1 MCVALEGLSGL
12 NEALTEDMPGA
23 VLFACSQNSIRSP
36 MAAGI
41 LRHFMGHR
49 IFVESVG
56 VRAGEVS
63 DFATAVMD
71 EIGIDI
77 SDHTPKSFDE
87 YADTSFDMVIS
98 LSPEAHH
105 TAIELTRTNSLEAI
119 YWATF
124 DPADANGSREQILD
138 TYRSVRDALLQKIKQ
153 RFVGAAAPNV

>member
-1 MCVALEGLSGL
+1 
-12 NEALTEDMPGA
+12 MPGA

-49 IFVESVG
+49 IYVESVG

-63 DFATAVMD
+63 GFATSVMD

-87 YADTSFDMVIS
+87 FADTSFDIVIS

-105 TAIELTRTNSLEAI
+105 TAIELTRTNSLEAF

-124 DPADANGSREQILD
+124 DPADASGSREQILD
-138 TYRSVRDALLQKIKQ
+138 AYRSVRDALLQKIKQ
-153 RFVGAAAPNV
+153 RFVVATAPNV

>member
-1 MCVALEGLSGL
+1 VRVALEGLSGL
-12 NEALTEDMPGA
+12 NEVHTEDTPGA

-41 LRHFMGHR
+41 LHHFMGHR

-56 VRAGEVS
+56 LRAGEVS
-63 DFATAVMD
+63 GFATAVME

-77 SDHTPKSFDE
+77 STHQPKSFDE
-87 YADTSFDMVIS
+87 YADTSFDLVIS

-105 TAIELTRTNSLEAI
+105 TAIELTRTNSLEAV

-124 DPADANGSREQILD
+124 DPADATGSREQILD
-138 TYRSVRDALLQKIKQ
+138 AYRSVRDALLEKIKQ
-153 RFVGAAAPNV
+153 RFVTAAAPNV

>member
-1 MCVALEGLSGL
+1 ME
-12 NEALTEDMPGA
+12 EAITEELPGA

-49 IFVESVG
+49 IFVDSAG
-56 VRAGEVS
+56 VRAGDIS
-63 DFATAVMD
+63 GFAEAVMD

-77 SDHTPKSFDE
+77 SDHEPKSFDDLV
-87 YADTSFDMVIS
+87 DTSFDLVIS

-105 TAIELTRTNSLEAI
+105 TAIELTRTNSLDAI

-124 DPADANGSREQILD
+124 DPADASGSREQILD
-138 TYRSVRDALLQKIKQ
+138 AYRSVRDALMKKIKQ
-153 RFVGAAAPNV
+153 RFVATAAPNV